1 MKNSIGFI
9 ICSIFYSLL
18 LCFLVSKKGK
28 KNLGEKNYFILVVIN
43 FICLV
48 LEISNY
54 YTVRNIESVKLL
66 NLIISKLY
74 LIGLFTWSF
83 VFTKQIYLISRN
95 INEKV
100 KKELSNKQTNLF
112 KIYLAIYIIYCIVIF
127 ILPINFSTKVGEIYS
142 YGLAVKAVYIAPEI
156 LMLFC
161 MYLLFSAKKEVNK
174 KKFSPVFIVIIGG
187 IITMLIQSTYP
198 EMLLSTSMETFVTF
212 LMYFTMERKDD
223 K

>member
-83 VFTKQIYLISRN
+83 VFKKQVTSEQETVS
-95 INEKV
+95 EKQ
-100 KKELSNKQTNLF
+100 KKN
-112 KIYLAIYIIYCIVIF
+112 
-127 ILPINFSTKVGEIYS
+127 
-142 YGLAVKAVYIAPEI
+142 
-156 LMLFC
+156 
-161 MYLLFSAKKEVNK
+161 
-174 KKFSPVFIVIIGG
+174 
-187 IITMLIQSTYP
+187 
-198 EMLLSTSMETFVTF
+198 
-212 LMYFTMERKDD
+212 
-223 K
+223 